1 MLAALLPLFFIL
13 TLIGFVARGSSTRK
27 AFLSAAIVSGLL
39 LAAMTELLSIV
50 HAVRYASL
58 AVCWGVA
65 VCAAAVYCL
74 LRRHD
79 LREWRKRRA
88 DAGTADCLLLGA
100 ALAVV
105 LLPTLLIAVVCPPNN
120 LDSMAYH
127 MSRVMHWI
135 QNGSVAHYPT
145 SGARQLYLS
154 PWAEFA
160 IMHLQI
166 LSGGDHLANL
176 VQWFAMCGSIIG
188 VTLIAQELGAS
199 GRVQACSA
207 IIVATLP
214 MGILQATS
222 TQNDFV
228 VSFWLVCFVYFGLL
242 LLQEWRPA
250 YAVAAGAALGLAI
263 LTKGTAYIFAL
274 PFVVWFACAGL
285 KNRWRSAGKF
295 VLTLALLV
303 VALNS
308 GHWMR
313 NYRLWGNPLSTD
325 KAKVGNEYLSPAV
338 ILTNLSRN
346 VVYQTWTP
354 FKQLNLLQYRMVE
367 RLHDSIRIGISDPR
381 TTMFERPFEA
391 LRINTHEDFAGN
403 GLHMLLFLLALPV
416 LALRWRKLPQ
426 NALLLCLALV
436 AGYFLFSGLIKW
448 SVWGNRLQLP
458 FFVLASPLLA
468 VVFPFEQRRR
478 LAYVVTAGLL
488 LCSTPWI
495 FKNHTRQLVGDWS
508 ILTLERERLY
518 FTSRPKAGPYYL
530 ALVNSQLAK
539 NNKCDTIAINSN
551 EDAYEY
557 PFWIMLR
564 NRLGRMPRIEH
575 VNVDNPS
582 GSVPLRDFRPCATV
596 NLY

>member
-1 MLAALLPLFFIL
+1 MLAALPPLFLIL
-13 TLIGFVARGSSTRK
+13 ILLGSVARGSSARR

-39 LAAMTELLSIV
+39 LAVMTEVLSLFNE
-50 HAVRYASL
+50 VRYTSL

-74 LRRHD
+74 LRRRD
-79 LREWRKRRA
+79 LREWRKRWA
-88 DAGTADCLLLGA
+88 HAGAMDCLLLGA

-120 LDSMAYH
+120 LDSMTYH
-127 MSRVMHWI
+127 MTKVMHWI

-145 SGARQLYLS
+145 SGPRQLYLS

-176 VQWFAMCGSIIG
+176 VQWFAMCGSIVG

-338 ILTNLSRN
+338 FISNLTRN
-346 VVYQTWTP
+346 VVFQTWTP
-354 FKQLNLLQYRMVE
+354 VEQLNQLQYRTLE
-367 RLHDSIRIGISDPR
+367 HLHDALGIDISDPR
-381 TTMFERPFEA
+381 TTMFEKPFKM
-391 LRINTHEDFAGN
+391 ITTSTHEDFAGN
-403 GLHMLLFLLALPV
+403 GLHLLLFLLALPV
-416 LALRWRKLPQ
+416 LALRWRKLPP

-495 FKNHTRQLVGDWS
+495 FKNHTRQLIGEWS

-518 FTSRPKAGPYYL
+518 FTGRQKVEPYYL
-530 ALVNSQLAK
+530 ALVNSLAG
-539 NNKCDTIAINSN
+539 NGSCDTIAIVSS
-551 EDAYEY
+551 EDGYEY
-557 PFWIMLR
+557 PLWVLMR
-564 NRLGRMPRIEH
+564 NRLGRMPRIEN

-582 GSVPLRDFRPCATV
+582 GLIPLRDFRPCATV
-596 NLY
+596 NLL